1 MSEEEFEDIELS
13 YKEQDSL
20 NRLNKKEMDIF
31 NQSIERF
38 INDPTDSKNIW
49 YVVDNLIEFEDSI
62 IHIKKNYYE
71 GFDKLIL
78 KSKKLL
84 DDACNIPNIDL
95 TIKGLMIETVQK
107 IKQFLAILTDKGYF
121 IKDNKDFSTE
131 ILHPTDEKA
140 KFPFHEYKKTVP
152 LDKSPSAEIGKR
164 FAEHLMK
171 KSKDPHYEGNET
183 QEELNSMINEISLV
197 HEGEIPFPKEELY
210 DPKITEYLI
219 GGIQKLR
226 ERAEDYQ
233 NKKKELTELS
243 NAKAELKNEGN
254 SLEEFKKKLLD
265 RCIDNMIA
273 QGK

>member
-1 MSEEEFEDIELS
+1 MSEEEQDFEEL
-13 YKEQDSL
+13 DSL
-20 NRLNKKEMDIF
+20 NRLSEEEMEIF
-31 NQSIERF
+31 NQSIQRF

-49 YVVDNLIEFEDSI
+49 YVTDNIIEFEDAI
-62 IHIKKNYYE
+62 IHIKKTYYE

-84 DDACNIPNIDL
+84 DDACNIPNIDK
-95 TIKGLMIETVQK
+95 TIKALMIETVQK

-152 LDKSPSAEIGKR
+152 SDKSPSAEIGKR

-171 KSKDPHYEGNET
+171 KSKDPHYDSRNET
-183 QEELNSMINEISLV
+183 EEELNSMINEISLV
-197 HEGEIPFPKEELY
+197 HESKIAFPKEELY
-210 DPKITEYLI
+210 SKEVTDYLVS
-219 GGIQKLR
+219 GIQALKD
-226 ERAEDYQ
+226 RATDYQ

-254 SLEEFKKKLLD
+254 SLEEFRKKLLD

-273 QGK
+273 QAKD

>member
-1 MSEEEFEDIELS
+1 MSEEQNYEEL
-13 YKEQDSL
+13 DSL
-20 NRLNKKEMDIF
+20 NRLNKEELEIF
-31 NQSIERF
+31 NQSIQRF

-49 YVVDNLIEFEDSI
+49 YVTDNIIEFEDAI

-78 KSKKLL
+78 KSKGLL
-84 DDACNIPNIDL
+84 EDACNIVGVDKTVKAL
-95 TIKGLMIETVQK
+95 MQETIGL
-107 IKQFLAILTDKGYF
+107 IKQCLAILTDKGYF
-121 IKDNKDFSTE
+121 ITGNKDFSTE
-131 ILHPTDEKA
+131 ILKPTNEKA

-171 KSKDPHYEGNET
+171 RSKDPHYDSRNET

-243 NAKAELKNEGN
+243 NAKTKLKNEGHA
-254 SLEEFKKKLLD
+254 LEEFRKKLLD
-265 RCIDNMIA
+265 KCIDNMISQA
-273 QGK
+273 KD